1 MGIAFVVTT
10 HMNLFVTDAWIAAW
24 IVLFI
29 CPVIAVICLY
39 VEKWHRNKIAY
50 ISQKIEFLIRNKD
63 IPILEPVSLQFT
75 EFISCFCFVY
85 KTLHRILK
93 ILSKNKPN

>member
-1 MGIAFVVTT
+1 
-10 HMNLFVTDAWIAAW
+10 MNLFVTDAWIAAC

-29 CPVIAVICLY
+29 CVICLY

-63 IPILEPVSLQFT
+63 ISILEPVSLQFT
-75 EFISCFCFVY
+75 ECIS
-85 KTLHRILK
+85 
-93 ILSKNKPN
+93 